1 MVMTA
6 MVKMMVNNGL
16 IMVIMIT
23 ILVLIE
29 NGNSYRIVAQVNIIN
44 DGQHMGNN
52 DHPTVAFAFIT
63 SQHDQ
68 PLLVAISNKW

>member
-1 MVMTA
+1 M
-6 MVKMMVNNGL
+6 GL

-23 ILVLIE
+23 TLVLIE
-29 NGNSYRIVAQVNIIN
+29 NGDSYRIFAQVNIVN
-44 DGQHMGNN
+44 DGQHMGN

-68 PLLVAISNKW
+68 SLLVAISNNW